1 MFIEK
6 RKQGPAV
13 KYYLS
18 HTVRTGTA
26 GTFKK
31 IRTFLGVNLSEEEI
45 KDRLQLAEGR
55 LQQKMRRFQFGATE
69 SAPKKSGDRESEKP
83 VSKKLRSFSIQTV
96 QKTALMYNK
105 AFHAKVFTL
114 FASSESEVYTF
125 SKRFSPH
132 YDFCFAFM
140 KNDEG
145 QWFLDIKGID
155 RVRRW
160 IIRTLRISPQKIFQ
174 LYALWQKDWDVY
186 LDLSRKLLSQKL
198 TNLSNKKLYDLFEQ
212 FYTQYLLV
220 GSIAYMCDSFMS
232 TGKHDW
238 LEELLKKELERAGIK
253 EELQKTARILT
264 SPVHL
269 SFTLEAEYQLLALA
283 EEISAMYP
291 RLPSLERL
299 KNDTPILYKKLR
311 EFENCFYWI
320 QNNYHNV
327 TYLDA
332 DYFYEQIEKIGT
344 EAKKSNKNI
353 SHLRKEKET
362 ELSEIKSKREHT
374 IITLGLSSFVRNLL
388 KTAVLFAKWKDV
400 RKSGVYIGMHHFDHF
415 LDEMARRTN
424 YTKRQ
429 LTFCIFPEIK
439 SILQNK
445 GDLTKEL
452 AEREKKCFFAV
463 TPRGYF
469 IVGGGKAETYFKI
482 FESQK
487 TEQVIELQGVVAS
500 VGYARGRVRI
510 IRKTDEMKD
519 FKEGEIL
526 VTNQTTPEFVPIMKK
541 AAAIITEQGGI
552 TSHAAIVSREMKKPC
567 IIGTKIA
574 TKALL
579 NGEIVEVDA
588 RNGIIRRE
596 R

>member
-6 RKQGPAV
+6 RKQGPTV

-18 HTVRTGTA
+18 HTVRT

-45 KDRLQLAEGR
+45 KKCLPQAEER

-174 LYALWQKDWDVY
+174 LYTLWQKDWDVY

-220 GSIAYMCDSFMS
+220 GSIAYICDSFMS
-232 TGKHDW
+232 TGESDW
-238 LEELLKKELERAGIK
+238 LEELLKKELEQTGVKK
-253 EELQKTARILT
+253 EEIQKTTRILT
-264 SPVHL
+264 SPVHR

-283 EEISAMYP
+283 EKISTKFHH
-291 RLPSLERL
+291 LPSLQRL
-299 KNDTPILYKKLR
+299 KNDAPHLHQRLM
-311 EFENCFYWI
+311 EFENRFYWI

-332 DYFYEQIEKIGT
+332 DYFYEQIEKIIT
-344 EAKKSNKNI
+344 EAKNSNKSI
-353 SHLRKEKET
+353 SYLRKEKEA
-362 ELSEIKSKREHT
+362 ELNDIKIQRDRCINS
-374 IITLGLSSFVRNLL
+374 LGLSSFAKHLL
-388 KTAVLFAKWKDV
+388 ETAVLFAKWKDV
-400 RKSGVYIGMHHFDHF
+400 RKSGVYIGMHHFDRF
-415 LDEMARRTN
+415 LDEIARRTGS
-424 YTKRQ
+424 TKRQ
-429 LTFCIFPEIK
+429 LTFCVFPELK
-439 SILQNK
+439 NILQNK
-445 GDLTKEL
+445 SDMTKEL

-463 TPRGYF
+463 TPKGYF
-469 IVGGGKAETYFKI
+469 IAGGNKAEAYFKI

-487 TEQVIELQGVVAS
+487 TEQVVELRGVVAS

-510 IRKTDEMKD
+510 IQKTGEMKD